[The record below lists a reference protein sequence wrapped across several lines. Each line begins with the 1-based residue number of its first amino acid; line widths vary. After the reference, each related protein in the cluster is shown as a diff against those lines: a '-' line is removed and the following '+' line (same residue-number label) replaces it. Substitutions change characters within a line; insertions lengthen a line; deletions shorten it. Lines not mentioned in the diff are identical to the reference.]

1 MKWSDGKGRTLTVE
15 KREVWKILRLKS
27 KIFMNNRI
35 GINVSFLR
43 KPATGIGQ
51 VAFNFLKTLNRH
63 PQNFKYL
70 LYAEKNIDL
79 ELEKNFIKRVFLPP
93 YKRDDLIRKIWWEKF
108 CLPKKAKQD
117 DCKAFISLYQCST
130 ILPKNIKHT
139 MIVHD
144 IIPKLFPEYLNNWR
158 KKLYWKLTER
168 AIKKADKIIA
178 ISEHTKNDLIRY
190 LQIPAEKIEVRYLD
204 VDDIY
209 KKDIDEDE
217 CARVLEKYNLEKGY
231 IYFGG
236 GLEKRKNVEMLL
248 KAYKFLI
255 NSKSQ
260 IPNSKQVTSFNDK
273 ILNGNNKQKTNNK
286 EKLNVV
292 LMHGKNTN
300 PNKKWYAWL
309 ADEMKKAE
317 IKFVA
322 PILPN
327 ADDPEINEWMNELD
341 KIKSNKSSILIGHSR
356 GGVAILRWLEKQPK
370 NLKIKKVILVATNS
384 GDSFKRNKTENNK
397 GFFTKDGY
405 DFGKIK
411 QHCDDLVVLHS
422 EDDEWVPFEAGEENA
437 KGLNAKFL
445 RFKNRGHFGSQLPKQ
460 EIPELLEEILNIQNL
475 DIQSKFKIPPLVI
488 SGKLMPEL
496 APLVTDVE
504 KMVKELGLKERV
516 KLLDFVSQEDLPALY
531 KNANIFVYPSLYEGF
546 GLPVLEAMNCGTPVI
561 CSNVSSLLEVGGTA
575 VEYFNPKDEKELA
588 EKMKKLLQDENLRQS
603 LSEKGKEQTK
613 KFSWEKFVR

>member
-236 GLEKRKNVEMLL
+236 GLEKRKNVETLL
-248 KAYKFLI
+248 KAYKSLNEKLRTEVVPRGGVEWNEMTEEVQPREVI
-255 NSKSQ
+255 SNVVLVHGCGDNENDLLYAKKHWQPWIKSELNKNN
-260 IPNSKQVTSFNDK
+260 IEVYFPSMPNSLAPVYKEYKREFDK
-273 ILNGNNKQKTNNK
+273 LDINENSILVGHSCGANFLVRWLSENKQKIK
-286 EKLNVV
+286 KLI
-292 LMHGKNTN
+292 L
-300 PNKKWYAWL
+300 
-309 ADEMKKAE
+309 
-317 IKFVA
+317 VA
-322 PILPN
+322 PWN
-327 ADDPEINEWMNELD
+327 EPENKD
-341 KIKSNKSSILIGHSR
+341 KIKADFYNIDD
-356 GGVAILRWLEKQPK
+356 V
-370 NLKIKKVILVATNS
+370 
-384 GDSFKRNKTENNK
+384 DYSFKENINKIII
-397 GFFTKDGY
+397 FTSDNEEEI
-405 DFGKIK
+405 GKRT
-411 QHCDDLVVLHS
+411 
-422 EDDEWVPFEAGEENA
+422 A
-437 KGLNAKFL
+437 KMWAEKLSAKL
-445 RFKNRGHFGSQLPKQ
+445 IELKNHGHFTEGYMGTN
-460 EIPELLEEILNIQNL
+460 EFPELLKETLNSNNSFIAQN
-475 DIQSKFKIPPLVI
+475 SKLEVPALVI